1 MDWKIILATF
11 TAVFF
16 AELADKTQLVGISM
30 AAKSGKPL
38 QVWLGSVCAY
48 MIVTVISVFLGVA
61 LGKYIRPEYIRYT
74 GAVLFIAIGIMML
87 LGKV

>member
-48 MIVTVISVFLGVA
+48 IIVTAISVFLGVI
-61 LGKYIRPEYIRYT
+61 LGKYIKPEFIRYA
-74 GAVLFIAIGIMML
+74 GALIFIVIGLLML
-87 LGKV
+87 WGKV

>member
-1 MDWKIILATF
+1 MDWKIFLATF

-38 QVWLGSVCAY
+38 QVWLGSVSAY
-48 MIVTVISVFLGVA
+48 IIVTAVSVSLGVI
-61 LGKYIRPEYIRYT
+61 LGKYIKPELIRYI
-74 GAVLFIAIGIMML
+74 GAILFIAIGLLML
-87 LGKV
+87 WRKI